1 MNEIKKT
8 KTGTESGTE
17 TGKQPGIENG
27 SPAKKPCS
35 HIGLRGTA
43 TEQSAAGQ
51 KKSAEPERAA
61 GCMPTPAPIKADSV
75 PLSPIPQTISSEIHV
90 SPPLFPAMPDCTEGL
105 A

>member
-8 KTGTESGTE
+8 KTGTESGTK
-17 TGKQPGIENG
+17 TGIENG

-35 HIGLRGTA
+35 HIGLKGTA
-43 TEQSAAGQ
+43 TEQSVAGQ

-61 GCMPTPAPIKADSV
+61 GRMPTPAPIKADSV
-75 PLSPIPQTISSEIHV
+75 PFSPIPQTISSEIHV
-90 SPPLFPAMPDCTEGL
+90 SAPIFPAMPDCTEGL